1 MPAKPKGWDA
11 FDALARK
18 IIKVPKDK
26 LDAKIAADKKARIK
40 ARKRKK

>member
-11 FDALARK
+11 FDAMAHKLVT
-18 IIKVPKDK
+18 VPKEK
-26 LDAKIAADKKARIK
+26 LEAKIAADKKARIK